1 MKPTK
6 QQAQAEYAKRNTRS
20 SARSGKRSTP
30 AVNGAAPKP
39 KAATPRTAKPS
50 IPVTPRA
57 LALARLHVTQEQLD
71 RAPDITTT
79 LKNATDGGMPRVFS
93 AMRFSQDETI
103 AAFLDKYDALPLTDR
118 KTVPLEA
125 VGLAAGLNLNTL
137 LGSITLALT
146 AHAGNSVKILLTTN
160 QPRITRA
167 RIKNGQLPGG
177 YRDRDAI
184 EYANGT
190 LPQPN
195 KAGGIFINNK
205 AIFGTGTTAMNEQR
219 AIGAGSRNDDD
230 EIDATDPGDYDLDR
244 LFPPAVATQERLV
257 PIRNRQITAGE
268 GKRSYWT
275 DEEREAYRAE
285 MHRVDA
291 ETHRQVDALT
301 GAQTGT
307 LPARRDEDKDKN

>member
-1 MKPTK
+1 MKPT
-6 QQAQAEYAKRNTRS
+6 QRNTRS

-79 LKNATDGGMPRVFS
+79 LKNTADGGMPRVFS
-93 AMRFSQDETI
+93 AMRFSQDEI
-103 AAFLDKYDALPLTDR
+103 IVAFLDKYDALPPTER
-118 KTVPLEA
+118 KTVPIEA
-125 VGLAAGLNLNTL
+125 IALAAGLNLHQL

-146 AHAGNSVKILLTTN
+146 AHAGNSVKILLTTH

-190 LPQPN
+190 LPQPS
-195 KAGGIFINNK
+195 KAGGGIFINNK
-205 AIFGTGTTAMNEQR
+205 AIFGTGATAMNEQR
-219 AIGAGSRNDDD
+219 SIGQGGKDD
-230 EIDATDPGDYDLDR
+230 EAEADDQTDPADYDLDKI
-244 LFPPAVATQERLV
+244 FPPANRMQEILT
-257 PIRNRQITAGE
+257 PIRQRLLPG
-268 GKRSYWT
+268 GSP
-275 DEEREAYRAE
+275 
-285 MHRVDA
+285 RVD
-291 ETHRQVDALT
+291 D
-301 GAQTGT
+301 
-307 LPARRDEDKDKN
+307 DEDSSPLRKQIRADRQRWLDSLDEKK